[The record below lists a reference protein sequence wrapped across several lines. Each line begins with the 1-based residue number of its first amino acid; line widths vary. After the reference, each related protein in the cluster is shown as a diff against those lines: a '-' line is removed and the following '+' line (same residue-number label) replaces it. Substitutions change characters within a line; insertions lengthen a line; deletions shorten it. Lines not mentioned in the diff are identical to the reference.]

1 VTRLFPLLLLGA
13 CEAGLASLWQ
23 APQRVDAGQ
32 PLRVAPVVALTGRL
46 GLAASASAPDRL
58 EPTPG
63 DLLRPVLSKSLGQG
77 LWLVRVQRPLVGT
90 GALDSLSLH
99 VGFPLTFGEVEKRLK
114 GMPMARL
121 GLSLDRH
128 LRIVADHRGASRRG
142 AVVSCDGDPVQNKL
156 HLMAC
161 LALDPSRQPSLEIE
175 PPPLPRPDAGARHAD
190 VGSSGA
196 PDTHGDG
203 MALDA
208 GHDGGQERLRK

>member
-1 VTRLFPLLLLGA
+1 MQDNR
-13 CEAGLASLWQ
+13 CASHLS
-23 APQRVDAGQ
+23 
-32 PLRVAPVVALTGRL
+32 LRSTGRL

-175 PPPLPRPDAGARHAD
+175 PPPLPRPDG
-190 VGSSGA
+190 GSSCRCGVIGSTRH
-196 PDTHGDG
+196 PWRWDG
-203 MALDA
+203 FGCRA
-208 GHDGGQERLRK
+208 